1 MKGREFGILS
11 NKMIGCVIEVQKTLC
26 PGLLKSKRHSFD
38 LYKAGEHQARL
49 PNQLQGKAIEARVKK
64 LCFMNR
70 HNITREVNAVIS
82 SSPSCSSW

>member
-1 MKGREFGILS
+1 MKDMKIMKGREFSDLS
-11 NKMIGCVIEVQKTLC
+11 NKVEGNPRGTA
-26 PGLLKSKRHSFD
+26 FD
-38 LYKAGEHQARL
+38 LYEAGEHQTRL
-49 PNQLQGKAIEARVKK
+49 PNVKLLKQGLKK